1 MSAQSMLYISLS
13 TQHHS
18 MHRYIY
24 SFVISLALAVVCPD
38 TRGRPGHWHR
48 TDAVCYL
55 SLSLCLTQYMSSN
68 HPCSGWR
75 LSNIGVH
82 RTHSIII
89 TAHSSNRAKY
99 TTNKICSVRDSV
111 SVCGCVCVQSRT
123 QISISLTPI
132 SLAHTFCSHWCQRS
146 AAGEYKFAIFADGK
160 RWSLADSPPFGL
172 WLVSGYALV
181 SHTKRAQ
188 QQAVTVRGGWVCGW
202 CVYYICICVYA
213 LMLHEDDF
221 RWMMMMMVLRFSY
234 DFFVVVM
241 FNQNR
246 ANKRRVFCVRRFL
259 VCD

>member
-55 SLSLCLTQYMSSN
+55 SLSL
-68 HPCSGWR
+68 
-75 LSNIGVH
+75 
-82 RTHSIII
+82 
-89 TAHSSNRAKY
+89 
-99 TTNKICSVRDSV
+99 SV
-111 SVCGCVCVQSRT
+111 SLSICLPIIRVVDEGFRISGSIAHTASSSQHIPATEQNTQQTRYAPSVTLSLCVCMCVQSRT

-181 SHTKRAQ
+181 SHTKRVQ
-188 QQAVTVRGGWVCGW
+188 QQTVTVRGGWVCGW

-221 RWMMMMMVLRFSY
+221 RWMMMMMVLRFCCCCNVQPEQS
-234 DFFVVVM
+234 
-241 FNQNR
+241 
-246 ANKRRVFCVRRFL
+246 K
-259 VCD
+259 